1 MKKKKFGYL
10 QVILMIGCIPLA
22 MAVGIL
28 TVFAAGKMRSELIDS
43 TYLRLKACSTSV
55 EQYFTWDIRENI
67 EQTLFLEDERFITS
81 IIDKDGNRI
90 EGTKADP
97 TIWETVKEG
106 ND

>member
-22 MAVGIL
+22 MAVVIL

-55 EQYFTWDIRENI
+55 EQYFTWDIR
-67 EQTLFLEDERFITS
+67 
-81 IIDKDGNRI
+81 
-90 EGTKADP
+90 A
-97 TIWETVKEG
+97 
-106 ND
+106 